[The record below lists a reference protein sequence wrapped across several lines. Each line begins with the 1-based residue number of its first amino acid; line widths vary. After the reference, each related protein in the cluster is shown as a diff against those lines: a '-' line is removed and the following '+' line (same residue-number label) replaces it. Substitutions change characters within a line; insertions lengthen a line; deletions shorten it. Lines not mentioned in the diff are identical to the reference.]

1 MSTGRPP
8 EPLRRGSKPST
19 RPWRNPTQALQTTTT
34 MRPAL
39 RVPDRPPSRGPC
51 RNRRPDIRTT
61 KPKRLPPFAPDNIP
75 TSCLSHNRRRAS
87 RPATARAGAAP
98 RGNRCSSCPCRNPV
112 PYTRTTWPRHL
123 PASGLRKTPSNYP
136 CRTRL
141 PDRRTRIP
149 KPPRPSGRG
158 NIPTSC
164 LWYISRADLR
174 NAPHDNSREGS
185 RSDPCEETARRRFR
199 RRGHPR
205 SAACRP
211 EGAPARTTG
220 LKSTFSSSIGL
231 LLQF

>member
-1 MSTGRPP
+1 
-8 EPLRRGSKPST
+8 
-19 RPWRNPTQALQTTTT
+19 

-141 PDRRTRIP
+141 PDRRTRMPKPPRPSSRGNTPSNCPCRNRRPDRRTRIP

-185 RSDPCEETARRRFR
+185 RGDPCEETARRRFR

>member
-1 MSTGRPP
+1 MPKPPRP
-8 EPLRRGSKPST
+8 S
-19 RPWRNPTQALQTTTT
+19 
-34 MRPAL
+34 
-39 RVPDRPPSRGPC
+39 SRG
-51 RNRRPDIRTT
+51 N
-61 KPKRLPPFAPDNIP
+61 
-75 TSCLSHNRRRAS
+75 
-87 RPATARAGAAP
+87 
-98 RGNRCSSCPCRNPV
+98 
-112 PYTRTTWPRHL
+112 
-123 PASGLRKTPSNYP
+123 TPSNCP

-185 RSDPCEETARRRFR
+185 RGDPCEETARRRFR

-211 EGAPARTTG
+211 EGAPARTTS

-231 LLQF
+231 LLQFSLVNIPGYCARCKKSAVNISANAKKAIRPAPETSGLQTGRRLADRSDH